1 MSFPCH
7 PVEASFFD
15 TAPMR
20 FKNAVEVEARPAEVF
35 AIFEDGES
43 WPRWFS
49 GMRKVVWTSNK
60 PYGVG
65 TTRTVWFPLLSIDEH
80 FFRWEQDRR
89 FSFYLTA
96 HSMPL
101 VHALAE
107 DYLLEEVAPGR
118 TRFTYSVAI
127 EPRLALSM
135 GGPIARP
142 LIDSFLRNACK
153 GLQSY
158 VLKPETSRR
167 ADEGAT
173 KVRGPAPSRG
183 VVGWTKTKDPLR

>member
-1 MSFPCH
+1 MYFACH

-15 TAPMR
+15 TAPIR
-20 FKNAVEVEARPAEVF
+20 FKNAVEVEARPNEVF

-43 WPRWFS
+43 WPKWFS

-65 TTRTVWFPLLSIDEH
+65 TTRTVWFPLLSLDEH
-80 FFRWEQDRR
+80 FFRWERDRR

-118 TRFTYSVAI
+118 TRFTYTVVI
-127 EPRLALSM
+127 EPRRALSIP
-135 GGPIARP
+135 GPIAR
-142 LIDSFLRNACK
+142 LLADSIVRNACK
-153 GLQSY
+153 GLQRY
-158 VLKPETSRR
+158 VLKPGTSRR

-173 KVRGPAPSRG
+173 KPGAPGRAPAPYPSTER
-183 VVGWTKTKDPLR
+183 KA

>member
-20 FKNAVEVEARPAEVF
+20 FKNAVEVDARPAEVF

-43 WPRWFS
+43 WPQWFS
-49 GMRKVVWTSNK
+49 GMRKVVWTSNR

-118 TRFTYSVAI
+118 TRFTYSVAF

-142 LIDSFLRNACK
+142 LIDPFLRNACK
-153 GLQSY
+153 GLQTY
-158 VLKPETSRR
+158 VLKPGTSRR
-167 ADEGAT
+167 EEGAT
-173 KVRGPAPSRG
+173 KPGVPGRAPAPHPSTER
-183 VVGWTKTKDPLR
+183 KA